1 MADEIKNTDD
11 TTAAEQH
18 DDKHAAHEYDGI
30 VELTNPAPYWI
41 ILVLLATL
49 GFSMAYVITYFG
61 YPNNGKD
68 QKSEYEK
75 SVTAFAVEK
84 AEMKKNKPGGSK
96 GLDEKQMI
104 LAGQTLFTEKGCI
117 ACHGLKGEGNA
128 VGPNLTDDAWI
139 NGCKEEQIIATIT
152 NGKPEKGM
160 TPFKNMLSEDQIQQ
174 LAKYI
179 LGSLAGSNPPNP
191 KPAQGVPCK

>member
-1 MADEIKNTDD
+1 
-11 TTAAEQH
+11 
-18 DDKHAAHEYDGI
+18 
-30 VELTNPAPYWI
+30 
-41 ILVLLATL
+41 
-49 GFSMAYVITYFG
+49 
-61 YPNNGKD
+61 
-68 QKSEYEK
+68 
-75 SVTAFAVEK
+75 
-84 AEMKKNKPGGSK
+84 
-96 GLDEKQMI
+96 
-104 LAGQTLFTEKGCI
+104 
-117 ACHGLKGEGNA
+117 LKGEGNA